1 MSEFLWLTKCC
12 RALHALHA
20 ARAKNAARL
29 PVDPVAL
36 EEKRKRVLDA
46 TTRLDT
52 PNPHLNELRAK
63 LVELLAVQTKSKDEF
78 INWIT
83 GLSTAAMYLALTNL
97 DSGPQSVRLL
107 LLLSGLASF
116 GELFAAIAFKYFFAN
131 VRFSD
136 LQLEVNIQR
145 NLFQGHD
152 INTHLTD
159 LANQGT
165 AITDADRQQF
175 LQNMDESLNLIDP
188 SNLHTYQK
196 PVEANETLMH
206 CSYRLSVVL
215 FILGIALLVVRYA
228 LGYFLGSADALPV

>member
-1 MSEFLWLTKCC
+1 
-12 RALHALHA
+12 
-20 ARAKNAARL
+20 
-29 PVDPVAL
+29 
-36 EEKRKRVLDA
+36 
-46 TTRLDT
+46 
-52 PNPHLNELRAK
+52 
-63 LVELLAVQTKSKDEF
+63 
-78 INWIT
+78 
-83 GLSTAAMYLALTNL
+83 MYLALTNL